1 VTQPKIAGRR
11 SASRTA
17 LARLAPLWCAPA
29 LALVLAMGTTE
40 PVWAQPAT
48 DTTRQATNTDLL
60 ADFVHYV
67 RIENVEL
74 ALAKGTELME
84 RGLSGSEFVSLIEDS
99 GDIARF
105 EETLQRAV
113 RVQSLEPL
121 AAAMTLAYEGGKLE
135 RARNPEEISRNI
147 ELLTSTDRGRRIGEE
162 RLMFAGEYA
171 MPQLLEAFFDRS
183 NPTKQVAAQ
192 RVIIGLG
199 QQAVMPLSVAM
210 MRVSPTQQEQIANAL
225 GSIPH
230 RTSLPFLADLAAQTA
245 SEPVRAASRRAIE
258 KIGGAGDND
267 AAALYRMLAEIYY
280 AQRTDVTSFPG
291 EEHQLL
297 WSYEPGAGLVM
308 TAIRT
313 PVYHEAMA
321 MRLLERGMRLESSS
335 GGVGNETL
343 ALWIASNFR
352 RQIDTPEGYENP
364 AYIVDGEGARRSAMY
379 YAVAA
384 GSDVTQR
391 VLARA
396 LNERDTQLARLALAA
411 VQTTAGVSTLVAD
424 TSGTSPLVQAL
435 SYPNRRVQYEAALA
449 IAVANPTSAFAG
461 SDRVVPILAS
471 AITGA
476 GSRIAAVVSP
486 EAESYQSIRA
496 TLDRMGYTVL
506 PQARTWADLAPSIAE
521 AAGID
526 LVVSVGV
533 HGDRIPALIA
543 DVRGTSKTI
552 ATPLLVLTN
561 QQSYTD
567 MRRRYASDSSLSIRQ
582 SAIGDAAIAQS
593 ITQLVEVAA
602 GGVISRDEADAY
614 AAASL
619 AALRDLAVSGN
630 QVLNVS
636 DAALPLISALTEVQ
650 GESRLHVAEVLSRV
664 NQSRAQRALFDAA
677 LGASGVERVQLL
689 DMVSESGKRF
699 GSMLDQRQVSAVV
712 SLAQKGSDDEAT
724 AAAGL
729 LGALNLAGTELVT
742 LILGAERN

>member
-1 VTQPKIAGRR
+1 MTQQKTAGRS

-17 LARLAPLWCAPA
+17 LLRLAPLCAPA
-29 LALVLAMGTTE
+29 LALVLFTGTVQ
-40 PVWAQPAT
+40 PAWAQPAT
-48 DTTRQATNTDLL
+48 DTTRLATNTDLL

-74 ALAKGTELME
+74 ASAKGSELMA
-84 RGLSGSEFVSLIEDS
+84 RGLTGSEFVSLVEAS

-113 RVQSLEPL
+113 RVQALEPL

-135 RARNPEEISRNI
+135 RARNPEEIARNI

-162 RLMFAGEYA
+162 RLMYAGEYA

-183 NPTKQVAAQ
+183 SPTKQVAAQ

-199 QQAVMPLSVAM
+199 QQAVVPLCVAM
-210 MRVSPTQQEQIANAL
+210 MRVSPAQQEQIANAL

-230 RTSLPFLADLAAQTA
+230 RTSLPFLADLAASTA
-245 SEPVRAASRRAIE
+245 SEPVRAACRRSIE

-267 AAALYRMLAEIYY
+267 APALYRILAEIYY

-321 MRLLERGMRLESSS
+321 MRLLERGMRLELSS

-343 ALWIASNFR
+343 ALWVASNFR
-352 RQIDTPEGYENP
+352 RQIDTPDGYDNP
-364 AYIVDGEGARRSAMY
+364 AYITAGANARRAAMY

-396 LNERDTQLARLALAA
+396 LSERDTQLARLALAA
-411 VQTTAGVSTLVAD
+411 VQTTAGVRTLVAD
-424 TSGTSPLVQAL
+424 SEGTSPLVRAL

-449 IAVANPTSAFAG
+449 IALANPTSAFSG

-476 GSRIAAVVSP
+476 STRIAAVVAP
-486 EAESYQSIRA
+486 EAEAYQSVRA
-496 TLDRMGYTVL
+496 TLERMGYTVL
-506 PQARTWADLAPSIAE
+506 PQARAWNDLTAELAE

-526 LVVSVGV
+526 LVVSIGV
-533 HGDRIPALIA
+533 HGDRIPALIS
-543 DVRGTSKTI
+543 DVRGTGKTL

-561 QQSYTD
+561 QQSYTET
-567 MRRRYASDSSLSIRQ
+567 RRRYASDSSLAIRQ

-602 GGVISRDEADAY
+602 GGVITGEEADAY

-630 QVLNVS
+630 QTLNVS
-636 DAALPLISALTEVQ
+636 DASLPLISALSEVH
-650 GESRLHVAEVLSRV
+650 GEMRLLVAEVLSRV
-664 NQSRAQRALFDAA
+664 NQTRAQRALLDAA
-677 LGASGVERVQLL
+677 MAAVGDERVSLL

-699 GSMLDQRQVSAVV
+699 GSMLDQRQVAAVV
-712 SLAQKGSDDEAT
+712 TLAQNGSDDEAT

-729 LGALNLAGTELVT
+729 IGALNLAGTELVP
-742 LILGAERN
+742 LILGAQKD